1 MKSNVAWKLVLTVL
15 VLAWAVS
22 AMVPF
27 KDTPF
32 EEYIQTR
39 ATDKAAEF
47 ESIIKEAEKLV
58 DKVNYKNDKNKYPSL
73 LKAIP
78 AYATA
83 NKIDLSQYFTDVN
96 VNDIKVLK
104 KKNDILMRE
113 LYRQSRAAMKKGL
126 DLKGGVSFTLEVNP
140 EELASD
146 PFTRRTQLDDVLR
159 VVDSRVNGLGVTEP
173 SIRVIGSNAVEV
185 QMPGASLKD
194 DPEGIDALS
203 RPAKLEFRLAHRS
216 IQPSSI
222 NAPRSEWPIGYE
234 LLTEEVERDGKV
246 VEIPLYIKKRAEAG
260 GNIISR
266 SGVQMDDAGNYSVS
280 MEFTSE
286 GSKRFGE
293 ITSAILNEDAK
304 YAGSANEY
312 ERKQLL
318 AIVLDGKLM
327 SAPRIISVITDRGSI
342 TGNFN
347 QREALELANALN
359 NPLQVGLTR
368 TSLNEVGPSM
378 AEDAQNAAYTAAAV
392 GAGLVFIFMVL
403 YYRGLGFLAMIT
415 VFANI
420 VIILGVLASFGAT
433 MTLPGIAALVLTVGM
448 AVDANIL
455 IFERMREELNIG
467 KSAWN
472 ALQAGYEKAFST
484 IVDANLTTLL
494 TAVILW
500 YLGTGPV
507 KGFGVTLAV
516 GIVATLFCA
525 LVFGRALSEI
535 AVSHGLFKNSLNFS
549 LVKDLNIDFMKY
561 FKQAF
566 AVSWIIV
573 IIGVATIIWRGDK
586 CVGIDFTG
594 GEASTLIF
602 TKQIPIG
609 DITSVPGAG
618 GALGEIQASYKKD
631 IATGEEM
638 LVIQTETGK
647 GTPVVE
653 ALQKAYP
660 DANFKLVGHESIGAS
675 VSRDI
680 TQNAFISIV
689 LAMLGILLYVAFRFE
704 IGFGVGAVVAVLHD
718 ILMTIGLYIML
729 GVLGFGSGQ
738 FTSPMIAAILM
749 TVGYSINDKIVV
761 FDRVREELPLN
772 PTMSLYDVIRKS
784 INKTL
789 SRTLLTSAT
798 TFAAAI
804 ALFALGTGIIK
815 DFSLIFLL
823 GIITGTFSSIFIAS
837 PVFYWWHKGKR
848 KSVEE
853 REAEIKHDW
862 EESHS

>member
-32 EEYIQTR
+32 EQYIQTR

-47 ESIIKEAEKLV
+47 EAIVKEAEKLV

-78 AYATA
+78 AYATEK
-83 NKIDLSQYFTDVN
+83 KIDLSQYFTDVN
-96 VNDIKVLK
+96 VSDIKVLK

-126 DLKGGVSFTLEVNP
+126 DLKGGVSFTLEINP
-140 EELASD
+140 DELASD
-146 PFTRRTQLDDVLR
+146 PFTRRGQLEDVLR

-173 SIRVIGSNAVEV
+173 SIRIMGSNAVEI

-203 RPAKLEFRLAHRS
+203 RPAKLEFRRAHRS

-234 LLTEEVERDGKV
+234 LLTEEVERDGKI

-260 GNIISR
+260 GSIISR

-286 GSKRFGE
+286 GAKKFGE
-293 ITSAILNEDAK
+293 ITASILDEDAK

-368 TSLNEVGPSM
+368 TSISEIGPSM
-378 AEDAQNAAYTAAAV
+378 AEDAQNAAYLAAAV
-392 GAGLVFIFMVL
+392 GAGLVFLFMVL
-403 YYRGLGFLAMIT
+403 YYRGYGFLAMIT
-415 VFANI
+415 VFANVLI
-420 VIILGVLASFGAT
+420 VLGTLASFGAT

-448 AVDANIL
+448 AVDSNIL

-467 KSAWN
+467 KSAWS

-516 GIVATLFCA
+516 GIIATLFCA
-525 LVFGRALSEI
+525 LVFSRALMEI
-535 AVSHGLFKNSLNFS
+535 SVSCGLFKNSLNFS
-549 LVKDLNIDFMKY
+549 LIRHSNIDFMKY
-561 FKQAF
+561 SKQAF
-566 AVSWIIV
+566 VVSWIIV
-573 IIGVATIIWRGDK
+573 IIGIVTVIWRGER

-594 GEASTLIF
+594 GEASTF
-602 TKQIPIG
+602 SFSKHIPIG
-609 DITSVPGAG
+609 GITSIQGAG
-618 GALGEIQASYKKD
+618 GLLGEIQAAYKKD
-631 IATGEEM
+631 ISTGNEV

-647 GTPVVE
+647 GAAVAEV
-653 ALQKAYP
+653 LQKTYP
-660 DANFKLVGHESIGAS
+660 DANFRLMSHESIGAS

-680 TQNAFISIV
+680 TVKAFISMV
-689 LAMLGILLYVAFRFE
+689 LAMLGMLFYVAFRFE
-704 IGFGVGAVVAVLHD
+704 IGFGVGAVGALFHD
-718 ILMTIGLYIML
+718 ILMTIGLFIVL
-729 GVLGFGSGQ
+729 GVFGLGSGQ
-738 FTSPMIAAILM
+738 FSSPMIAAILM

-761 FDRVREELPLN
+761 FDRIREELPLN
-772 PTMSLYDVIRKS
+772 PNMSLYDVIRIS
-784 INKTL
+784 INRTL
-789 SRTLLTSAT
+789 SRTLLTSST
-798 TFAAAI
+798 TFFAAI
-804 ALFALGTGIIK
+804 ALFILGTGIIK

-823 GIITGTFSSIFIAS
+823 GIIIGTFSSIFIAS

-853 REAEIKHDW
+853 REAEVKHDW
-862 EESHS
+862 EEGNA

>member
-1 MKSNVAWKLVLTVL
+1 MKSSVAWKLVLTVL

-27 KDTPF
+27 SDTPF
-32 EEYIQTR
+32 EQYIQTR
-39 ATDKAAEF
+39 ATKKAPEF
-47 ESIIKEAEKLV
+47 EAVLKEAQKRV
-58 DKVNYKNDKNKYPSL
+58 DPVNYKTDKTKSATL
-73 LKAIP
+73 FTAIGD
-78 AYATA
+78 YANA
-83 NKIDLSQYFTDVN
+83 NKIDLSKYFDVN
-96 VNDIKVLK
+96 VSDIKVLK
-104 KKNDILMRE
+104 KRNDVLMRE
-113 LYRQSRAAMKKGL
+113 LYRQSKASLKKGL
-126 DLKGGVSFTLEVNP
+126 DLKGGVSFTLEISP
-140 EELASD
+140 DELASD
-146 PFTRRTQLDDVLR
+146 AFTRKGQLSDVLR
-159 VVDSRVNGLGVTEP
+159 VVDSRVNGLGVAEP
-173 SIRVIGSNAVEV
+173 SIRIIGSNAVEV
-185 QMPGASLKD
+185 QMPGVSLKD
-194 DPEGIDALS
+194 NPEAIESLS

-216 IQPSSI
+216 IQPTSAK
-222 NAPRSEWPIGYE
+222 APRSEWPVGYE
-234 LLTEEVERDGKV
+234 LMIEEDERDGKII
-246 VEIPLYIKKRAEAG
+246 EIPLYIKKRAEAG
-260 GNIISR
+260 GDIIKS
-266 SGVQMDDAGNYSVS
+266 SGVSMDEAGNFSVG
-280 MEFTSE
+280 MNFTTA

-293 ITSAILNEDAK
+293 ITASILKEDEK
-304 YAGSANEY
+304 FAGSANPY
-312 ERKQLL
+312 EQKQLL

-342 TGNFN
+342 TGKFN
-347 QREALELANALN
+347 QREAMELANALN
-359 NPLQVGLTR
+359 NPLKVGLTR

-378 AEDAQNAAYTAAAV
+378 ASEAQNSAYTAAAV
-392 GAGLVFIFMVL
+392 GAGLVFLFMLL
-403 YYRGLGFLAMIT
+403 YYRGMGLLAMFT
-415 VFANI
+415 VVANI

-455 IFERMREELNIG
+455 IFERMREELNVG

-494 TAVILW
+494 TAIILW
-500 YLGTGPV
+500 QLGTGSV

-516 GIVATLFCA
+516 GIIATLFCA
-525 LVFGRALSEI
+525 LIFGRALCEI
-535 AVSHGLFKNSLNFS
+535 AVSLGLFKNSFNFC
-549 LVKDLNIDFMKY
+549 LIKDSNIDFMKY

-566 AVSWIIV
+566 AVSWLIV
-573 IIGVATIIWRGDK
+573 LIGIATVVWRGDK

-594 GEASTLIF
+594 GEASTISF

-609 DITSVPGAG
+609 EITSVSSPNTN
-618 GALGEIQASYKKD
+618 LGEVQAAYQKD
-631 IATGEEM
+631 LATGAEL
-638 LVIQTETGK
+638 LVVQTETGK
-647 GTPVVE
+647 GNAVLE
-653 ALQKAYP
+653 ALQTAHP

-680 TQNAFISIV
+680 TINAFISVI
-689 LAMLGILLYVAFRFE
+689 LALLGILLYVAFRFE
-704 IGFGVGAVVAVLHD
+704 IGFGVGAVVAVFHD
-718 ILMTIGLYIML
+718 ILMTIGLYIFL
-729 GVLGFGSGQ
+729 GVFGFGSGQ
-738 FTSPMIAAILM
+738 FTAPMIAAILM

-798 TFAAAI
+798 TFASAV
-804 ALFALGTGIIK
+804 ALFVLGTGIIR

-853 REAEIKHDW
+853 REVEVKHDW
-862 EESHS
+862 QEE

>member
-22 AMVPF
+22 AMIPF

-32 EEYIQTR
+32 EQYIQTR
-39 ATDKAAEF
+39 ATDRAAEF
-47 ESIIKEAEKLV
+47 ESILKEAEKLV
-58 DKVNYKNDKNKYPSL
+58 DKVNYKGDKNKYPSL

-78 AYATA
+78 AYATE
-83 NKIDLSQYFTDVN
+83 KGIDLSQYFTDVN
-96 VNDIKVLK
+96 VSDIKVLK
-104 KKNDILMRE
+104 KKNDILIRE

-126 DLKGGVSFTLEVNP
+126 DLQGGVSFTLEINP
-140 EELASD
+140 DELAGD
-146 PFTRRTQLDDVLR
+146 PFTRRGQLDDVLR

-173 SIRVIGSNAVEV
+173 SIRIVGSNAVEV

-194 DPEGIDALS
+194 DPEGIDSLS

-216 IQPSSI
+216 IQPSSAK
-222 NAPRSEWPIGYE
+222 APRSEWPIGYE
-234 LLTEEVERDGKV
+234 LLLEEVERDGKI

-260 GNIISR
+260 GSIISR

-286 GSKRFGE
+286 GAKKFGE
-293 ITSAILNEDAK
+293 ITASILDEDAK

-378 AEDAQNAAYTAAAV
+378 AEDAQHAAYMAAAV
-392 GAGLVFIFMVL
+392 GAGSVFLFMVL

-448 AVDANIL
+448 AVDATIL

-525 LVFGRALSEI
+525 LIFGRALSEI
-535 AVSHGLFKNSLNFS
+535 AVSYGLFKNSLNFS

-573 IIGVATIIWRGDK
+573 IMGVATIIWRGDK

-618 GALGEIQASYKKD
+618 GALGEIQAAYKKD

-680 TQNAFISIV
+680 TVNAFISVV

-804 ALFALGTGIIK
+804 ALFVLGTGIIK

-862 EESHS
+862 EEGNA

>member
-146 PFTRRTQLDDVLR
+146 PFTRRGQLDDVLR

-246 VEIPLYIKKRAEAG
+246 IEVPLYIKKRAEAG
-260 GNIISR
+260 GDIISR

-293 ITSAILNEDAK
+293 ITASILNEDAK

-368 TSLNEVGPSM
+368 TSISEIGPSM
-378 AEDAQNAAYTAAAV
+378 AEDAQNAAYFAAAV
-392 GAGLVFIFMVL
+392 GSGLVFLFMVI

-415 VFANI
+415 VFANVLI
-420 VIILGVLASFGAT
+420 VLGVLASFGAT

-484 IVDANLTTLL
+484 IVDANLTT
-494 TAVILW
+494 
-500 YLGTGPV
+500 
-507 KGFGVTLAV
+507 
-516 GIVATLFCA
+516 
-525 LVFGRALSEI
+525 
-535 AVSHGLFKNSLNFS
+535 
-549 LVKDLNIDFMKY
+549 
-561 FKQAF
+561 
-566 AVSWIIV
+566 
-573 IIGVATIIWRGDK
+573 
-586 CVGIDFTG
+586 
-594 GEASTLIF
+594 
-602 TKQIPIG
+602 
-609 DITSVPGAG
+609 
-618 GALGEIQASYKKD
+618 
-631 IATGEEM
+631 
-638 LVIQTETGK
+638 
-647 GTPVVE
+647 
-653 ALQKAYP
+653 
-660 DANFKLVGHESIGAS
+660 
-675 VSRDI
+675 
-680 TQNAFISIV
+680 
-689 LAMLGILLYVAFRFE
+689 
-704 IGFGVGAVVAVLHD
+704 
-718 ILMTIGLYIML
+718 
-729 GVLGFGSGQ
+729 
-738 FTSPMIAAILM
+738 
-749 TVGYSINDKIVV
+749 
-761 FDRVREELPLN
+761 
-772 PTMSLYDVIRKS
+772 
-784 INKTL
+784 
-789 SRTLLTSAT
+789 
-798 TFAAAI
+798 
-804 ALFALGTGIIK
+804 
-815 DFSLIFLL
+815 
-823 GIITGTFSSIFIAS
+823 
-837 PVFYWWHKGKR
+837 
-848 KSVEE
+848 
-853 REAEIKHDW
+853 
-862 EESHS
+862 

>member
-32 EEYIQTR
+32 EQYIQTR

-47 ESIIKEAEKLV
+47 EAIVKEAEKLV

-78 AYATA
+78 AYATE
-83 NKIDLSQYFTDVN
+83 KGIDLSQYFTDVN
-96 VNDIKVLK
+96 VSDIKVLK

-126 DLKGGVSFTLEVNP
+126 DLKGGVSFTLEINP
-140 EELASD
+140 DELASD
-146 PFTRRTQLDDVLR
+146 PFTRRGQLEDVLR

-173 SIRVIGSNAVEV
+173 SIRIMGSNAVEI

-234 LLTEEVERDGKV
+234 LLTEEVERDGKI

-260 GNIISR
+260 GSIISR

-286 GSKRFGE
+286 GAKKFGE
-293 ITSAILNEDAK
+293 ITASILDEDAK

-368 TSLNEVGPSM
+368 TSISEIGPSM
-378 AEDAQNAAYTAAAV
+378 AEDAQNAAYLAAAV
-392 GAGLVFIFMVL
+392 GAGLVFLFMVL
-403 YYRGLGFLAMIT
+403 YYRGYGFLAMIT
-415 VFANI
+415 VFANVLI
-420 VIILGVLASFGAT
+420 VLGTLASFGAT

-448 AVDANIL
+448 AVDSNIL

-516 GIVATLFCA
+516 GIIATLFCA
-525 LVFGRALSEI
+525 LVFSRALMEI
-535 AVSHGLFKNSLNFS
+535 SVSCGLFKNSLNFS
-549 LVKDLNIDFMKY
+549 LIRHSNIDFMKY
-561 FKQAF
+561 SKQAF
-566 AVSWIIV
+566 VVSWIIV
-573 IIGVATIIWRGDK
+573 IIGIVTVIWRGEK

-594 GEASTLIF
+594 GEASTF
-602 TKQIPIG
+602 SFSKHIPIG
-609 DITSVPGAG
+609 GITSIQGAG
-618 GALGEIQASYKKD
+618 GLLGEIQAAYKKD
-631 IATGEEM
+631 ISTGNEV

-647 GTPVVE
+647 GAAVAEV
-653 ALQKAYP
+653 LQKTYP
-660 DANFKLVGHESIGAS
+660 DANFRLVSHESIGAS
-675 VSRDI
+675 VSREI
-680 TQNAFISIV
+680 TVNAFISMV
-689 LAMLGILLYVAFRFE
+689 LAMLGMLFYVAFRFE
-704 IGFGVGAVVAVLHD
+704 IGFGVGAVGALFHD
-718 ILMTIGLYIML
+718 ILMTIGLFIVL
-729 GVLGFGSGQ
+729 GVFGLGSGQ
-738 FTSPMIAAILM
+738 FSSPMIAAILM

-761 FDRVREELPLN
+761 FDRIREELPLN
-772 PTMSLYDVIRKS
+772 PNMSLYDVIRIS
-784 INKTL
+784 INRTL
-789 SRTLLTSAT
+789 SRTLLTSST
-798 TFAAAI
+798 TFFAAI
-804 ALFALGTGIIK
+804 ALFILGTGIIK

-823 GIITGTFSSIFIAS
+823 GIIIGTFSSIFIAS

-853 REAEIKHDW
+853 REAEVKHDW
-862 EESHS
+862 EEGNA

>member
-146 PFTRRTQLDDVLR
+146 PFTRHGQLDDVLR

-246 VEIPLYIKKRAEAG
+246 IEVPLYIKKRAEAG
-260 GNIISR
+260 GDIISR

-293 ITSAILNEDAK
+293 ITASILNEDAK

-368 TSLNEVGPSM
+368 TSISEIGPSM
-378 AEDAQNAAYTAAAV
+378 AEDAQNAAYFAAAV
-392 GAGLVFIFMVL
+392 GSGLVFLFMVI

-415 VFANI
+415 VFANVLI
-420 VIILGVLASFGAT
+420 VLGVLASFGAT

-494 TAVILW
+494 TAIILW
-500 YLGTGPV
+500 KLGTGPV

-525 LVFGRALSEI
+525 LVFSRALLEI
-535 AVSHGLFKNSLNFS
+535 AVSRGLFKNSLSFS
-549 LVKDLNIDFMKY
+549 LIKDSNIDFMRY
-561 FKQAF
+561 FKRAF
-566 AVSWIIV
+566 AVSWTLIILGIVV
-573 IIGVATIIWRGDK
+573 IYMRGDK

-594 GEASTLIF
+594 GEASTLSF
-602 TKQIPIG
+602 AKQIPIG
-609 DITSVPGAG
+609 DITSISEG
-618 GALGEIQASYKKD
+618 GDNLGEIQAAYKKD
-631 IATGEEM
+631 ISTGSEVLM
-638 LVIQTETGK
+638 VQTETGK
-647 GTPVVE
+647 GSLVVD
-653 ALQKAYP
+653 ALQKTYP
-660 DANFKLVGHESIGAS
+660 DADFKLVGRESIGAT
-675 VSRDI
+675 VSREI
-680 TQNAFISIV
+680 TVNAFVSV
-689 LAMLGILLYVAFRFE
+689 ALAMLGMLLYVAFRFE
-704 IGFGVGAVVAVLHD
+704 IGFGVGAVGALLHD

-729 GVLGFGSGQ
+729 GIFGFGSGQ
-738 FTSPMIAAILM
+738 FSSPMIAAILM

-761 FDRVREELPLN
+761 FDRIREELPLN
-772 PTMSLYDVIRKS
+772 PAMSLYDVIKKS

-789 SRTLLTSAT
+789 SRTLLTSST
-798 TFAAAI
+798 TFFAAI
-804 ALFALGTGIIK
+804 ALFIFGTGIIK

-823 GIITGTFSSIFIAS
+823 GILIGTFSSIFIAS
-837 PVFYWWHKGKR
+837 PIFYWWHKGKR

>member
-32 EEYIQTR
+32 EQYIQTR

-47 ESIIKEAEKLV
+47 ESIVKEAEKLV

-146 PFTRRTQLDDVLR
+146 PFTRRGQLDDVLR

-293 ITSAILNEDAK
+293 ITASILNEDAQ

-535 AVSHGLFKNSLNFS
+535 AVSHGLFKNSLNFT

-573 IIGVATIIWRGDK
+573 IMGVATIIWRGDK

-594 GEASTLIF
+594 GEASTLSF

-660 DANFKLVGHESIGAS
+660 DANFKLIGHESIGAS

-862 EESHS
+862 EESNS